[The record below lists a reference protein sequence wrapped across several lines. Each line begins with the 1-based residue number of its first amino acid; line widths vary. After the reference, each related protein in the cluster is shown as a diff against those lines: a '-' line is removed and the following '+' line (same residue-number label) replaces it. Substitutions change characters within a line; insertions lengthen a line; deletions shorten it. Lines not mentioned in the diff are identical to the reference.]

1 MIALIRSEWLKLR
14 TVRSNITMAC
24 FAVALPLLITLLTM
38 AFKNIDSIDNRAVSG
53 VLLGSGSLSV
63 LLFGIIG
70 VLAITQE
77 YSQGTIRLTL
87 AANPRRTKV
96 YVAKGIVLAILSGGL
111 TAFII
116 LVGNTAGEAILD
128 SRGAVGKLSN
138 DKMGQAYLGMIALSI
153 LVSLLGMAIGT
164 LTRNPPSAVAVLVL
178 WPLLLESLIGGLLS
192 VVINSIGFEWMPFQ
206 TGMSALQLED
216 SDMDFG
222 RWGSVGY
229 FGLWILGF
237 TLFAHTVFKRR
248 DA

>member
-14 TVRSNITMAC
+14 TVRSNITMTC

-38 AFKNIDSIDNRAVSG
+38 AFINVDSVDERTVSA
-53 VLLGSGSLSV
+53 VLLGSGFLSV

-96 YVAKGIVLAILSGGL
+96 YVAKGMVLAILSGGL
-111 TAFII
+111 TAFIV

-128 SRGAVGKLSN
+128 SRGVVGKLSN

-192 VVINSIGFEWMPFQ
+192 LVINSIGFEWMPFQ
-206 TGMSALQLED
+206 TGMSALRLED

>member
-1 MIALIRSEWLKLR
+1 MISLIRSEWLKLR
-14 TVRSNITMAC
+14 TVRSNITMTC
-24 FAVALPLLITLLTM
+24 FAVLLPLAITLLTT
-38 AFKNIDSIDNRAVSG
+38 AFIGIDSVDDATVSA

-87 AANPRRTKV
+87 AANPRRTRV
-96 YVAKGIVLAILSGGL
+96 YVAKAIVLAILSGGL
-111 TAFII
+111 TAFIV
-116 LVGNTAGEAILD
+116 LVGNNVGEAILD

-138 DKMGQAYLGMIALSI
+138 SDMGQAYLGMIALSVV
-153 LVSLLGMAIGT
+153 VSLLGMAIGT
-164 LTRNPPSAVAVLVL
+164 LTRNPPSAVTILVL

-192 VVINSIGFEWMPFQ
+192 IAISDEIFKWMPFQ
-206 TGMSALQLED
+206 TGLNSLRLED

-229 FGLWILGF
+229 FGLWVLALS
-237 TLFAHTVFKRR
+237 LFAHSVFKRR

>member
-14 TVRSNITMAC
+14 TVRSNITMTC
-24 FAVALPLLITLLTM
+24 FAVVLPLAITLLTT
-38 AFKNIDSIDNRAVSG
+38 AFIGIDSVDDATVSA

-87 AANPRRTKV
+87 AANPRRTRV
-96 YVAKGIVLAILSGGL
+96 FVAKAIVLSILSAGL

-128 SRGAVGKLSN
+128 SRGALGKLSN
-138 DKMGQAYLGMIALSI
+138 DDMGAAYLAMIALSVV
-153 LVSLLGMAIGT
+153 VSLLGMAIGT
-164 LTRNPPSAVAVLVL
+164 LTRNPPSAVTILVL

-192 VVINSIGFEWMPFQ
+192 LVINSIGFEWMPFQ
-206 TGMSALQLED
+206 TGMNALRLED

-229 FGLWILGF
+229 FGLWVLGLS
-237 TLFAHTVFKRR
+237 LFAHTVFKRR
-248 DA
+248 VA

>member
-14 TVRSNITMAC
+14 TVRSNITMTC
-24 FAVALPLLITLLTM
+24 FAVVLPLAITLLTT
-38 AFKNIDSIDNRAVSG
+38 AFIGIDSVDDATVSA

-87 AANPRRTKV
+87 AANPRRTRV
-96 YVAKGIVLAILSGGL
+96 YVAKAIVLSILSAGL
-111 TAFII
+111 TAVIV
-116 LVGNTAGEAILD
+116 LVGNNVGEAILD

-138 DKMGQAYLGMIALSI
+138 SDMGQAYLALIALSVV
-153 LVSLLGMAIGT
+153 VSLLGMAIGT
-164 LTRNPPSAVAVLVL
+164 LTRNPPSAVTVLVL

-192 VVINSIGFEWMPFQ
+192 IAISDEIFKWMPFQ
-206 TGMSALQLED
+206 TGLNSLRLED

-229 FGLWILGF
+229 FGLWILAVSV
-237 TLFAHTVFKRR
+237 FALVRFKRR

>member
-14 TVRSNITMAC
+14 TVRSNITMTC
-24 FAVALPLLITLLTM
+24 FAVVLPLAITLLTT
-38 AFKNIDSIDNRAVSG
+38 AFIGIDSVDDATVSA

-87 AANPRRTKV
+87 AANPRRTRV
-96 YVAKGIVLAILSGGL
+96 FVAKAIVLSILSAGL
-111 TAFII
+111 TTFIV

-128 SRGAVGKLSN
+128 SRGAIGKLSN
-138 DKMGQAYLGMIALSI
+138 DDMGAAYLAMIALSVV
-153 LVSLLGMAIGT
+153 VSLLGMAIGT
-164 LTRNPPSAVAVLVL
+164 LTRNPPSAVTVLVL

-192 VVINSIGFEWMPFQ
+192 IAISDEIFKWMPFQ
-206 TGMSALQLED
+206 TGLNSLRLD
-216 SDMDFG
+216 DWDMDFG

-229 FGLWILGF
+229 FGLWVLALS
-237 TLFAHTVFKRR
+237 LFAHTVFKRR

>member
-1 MIALIRSEWLKLR
+1 MIALIRSEWIKLR
-14 TVRSNITMAC
+14 TVRSNITMSC
-24 FAVALPLLITLLTM
+24 FAVVLPLLITLLTM
-38 AFKNIDSIDNRAVSG
+38 AFRNIDSVDERSVSA

-87 AANPRRTKV
+87 AANPRRTRV
-96 YVAKGIVLAILSGGL
+96 FVAKGIVLAILSGGL
-111 TAFII
+111 TALII

-128 SRGAVGKLSN
+128 SRGAIGKLSN

-192 VVINSIGFEWMPFQ
+192 VIINDEIFKWMPFQ
-206 TGMSALQLED
+206 TGLIALQLED

-222 RWGSVGY
+222 RWGSLGY
-229 FGLWILGF
+229 FGLWILGLS
-237 TLFAHTVFKRR
+237 LFAHLVFKRR

>member
-1 MIALIRSEWLKLR
+1 MISLIRSEWLKLR

-24 FAVALPLLITLLTM
+24 FAVILPLAITLLTT
-38 AFKNIDSIDNRAVSG
+38 AFFNVRDVDDRVVSS

-87 AANPRRTKV
+87 AANPRRTRV
-96 YVAKGIVLAILSGGL
+96 YVAKAIVLAILSGGL

-116 LVGNTAGEAILD
+116 LVGNFAGEAILD

-192 VVINSIGFEWMPFQ
+192 VVIDSIGFEWMPFQ

>member
-14 TVRSNITMAC
+14 TVRSNVTMAC
-24 FAVALPLLITLLTM
+24 FAVILPLAITLLTT
-38 AFKNIDSIDNRAVSG
+38 AFIDLYSVDDATVSV

-87 AANPRRTKV
+87 AANPRRIRA

-138 DKMGQAYLGMIALSI
+138 GDMGQAYLALIAMSI

-164 LTRNPPSAVAVLVL
+164 LTRNPPSAVTVLVL

-192 VVINSIGFEWMPFQ
+192 VAISESIFKWMPFQ
-206 TGMSALQLED
+206 TGLNSLRLED
-216 SDMDFG
+216 YEMDFG

-229 FGLWILGF
+229 FGLWILAVS
-237 TLFAHTVFKRR
+237 LFALARFKRR

>member
-38 AFKNIDSIDNRAVSG
+38 AFINVDSVDERAVSA

>member
-14 TVRSNITMAC
+14 TVRSNITMTC
-24 FAVALPLLITLLTM
+24 FAVALPLAITLLTM
-38 AFKNIDSIDNRAVSG
+38 AFKNIDSIDDRTVSA

-87 AANPRRTKV
+87 AANPRRTRV
-96 YVAKGIVLAILSGGL
+96 FVAKGIVLAILSGGL

-116 LVGNTAGEAILD
+116 FVGNFAGEAILE
-128 SRGAVGKLSN
+128 SRDAIGKLSN
-138 DKMGQAYLGMIALSI
+138 DKMGQAYLGMIVLSI

-164 LTRNPPSAVAVLVL
+164 LTRNPPSAVTVLVL

-192 VVINSIGFEWMPFQ
+192 VIINDQIFKWLPFQ
-206 TGMSALQLED
+206 TGLTALQLED

-229 FGLWILGF
+229 FGLWVLALS
-237 TLFAHTVFKRR
+237 LFAHTAFKRR

>member
-1 MIALIRSEWLKLR
+1 MIALMRSEWLKLR

-24 FAVALPLLITLLTM
+24 FAVALPLAITLLTM
-38 AFKNIDSIDNRAVSG
+38 AFKNVDSVDDRTVSA

-87 AANPRRTKV
+87 AANPRRTRV
-96 YVAKGIVLAILSGGL
+96 YLAKGIVLAILSGGL
-111 TAFII
+111 TAFVI

-192 VVINSIGFEWMPFQ
+192 VIFNDQVFKWMPFQ
-206 TGMSALQLED
+206 TGMSALRLED
-216 SDMDFG
+216 SDIDFG

-237 TLFAHTVFKRR
+237 TLFAHLVFKRR

>member
-1 MIALIRSEWLKLR
+1 MISLIRSEWLKLR
-14 TVRSNITMAC
+14 TVRSNITMTC
-24 FAVALPLLITLLTM
+24 FAVVLPLAITLLTT
-38 AFKNIDSIDNRAVSG
+38 AFIGIDSVDDATVSA

-87 AANPRRTKV
+87 AANPRRTRV
-96 YVAKGIVLAILSGGL
+96 FVAKAIVLSILSGGL
-111 TAFII
+111 TAFIV
-116 LVGNTAGEAILD
+116 LVGNNVGEAILD

-138 DKMGQAYLGMIALSI
+138 GDMGQAYLALIALSVV
-153 LVSLLGMAIGT
+153 VSLLGMAIGT
-164 LTRNPPSAVAVLVL
+164 LTRNPPSAVTILVL

-192 VVINSIGFEWMPFQ
+192 VAISESIFKWMPFQ
-206 TGMSALQLED
+206 TGLNSLRLED

-229 FGLWILGF
+229 FGLWILGLS
-237 TLFAHTVFKRR
+237 LFAHTVFKRR

>member
-14 TVRSNITMAC
+14 TVRSNITMTC
-24 FAVALPLLITLLTM
+24 FAVVLPLAITLLTT
-38 AFKNIDSIDNRAVSG
+38 AFIGIDSVDDRTVSA

-87 AANPRRTKV
+87 AANPRRTRV
-96 YVAKGIVLAILSGGL
+96 FVAKAIVLSILSAGL
-111 TAFII
+111 TAFIV

-128 SRGAVGKLSN
+128 SRGAIGKLSN
-138 DKMGQAYLGMIALSI
+138 DDMGAAYLAMIALSVV
-153 LVSLLGMAIGT
+153 VSLLGMAIGT
-164 LTRNPPSAVAVLVL
+164 LTRNPPSAVTVLVL
-178 WPLLLESLIGGLLS
+178 WPLLVESLIGGLLS
-192 VVINSIGFEWMPFQ
+192 VIINDAIFEWLPFQ
-206 TGMSALQLED
+206 TGLNALLLED

-229 FGLWILGF
+229 FGLWILGLS
-237 TLFAHTVFKRR
+237 LFAHAVFNRR

>member
-1 MIALIRSEWLKLR
+1 MISLIRSEWLKLR
-14 TVRSNITMAC
+14 TVRSNITMTC
-24 FAVALPLLITLLTM
+24 FAVLLPLAITLLTT
-38 AFKNIDSIDNRAVSG
+38 AFIGIDSVDDATVSA

-87 AANPRRTKV
+87 AANPRRTRV
-96 YVAKGIVLAILSGGL
+96 YVAKAIVLAILSGGL
-111 TAFII
+111 TAFIV
-116 LVGNTAGEAILD
+116 LVGNNVGEAILD

-138 DKMGQAYLGMIALSI
+138 SDMGQAYLGMIALSVV
-153 LVSLLGMAIGT
+153 VSLLGMAIGT
-164 LTRNPPSAVAVLVL
+164 LTRNPPSAVTILVL

-192 VVINSIGFEWMPFQ
+192 IAISDEIFKWMPFQ
-206 TGMSALQLED
+206 TGLNSLRLED

-229 FGLWILGF
+229 FGLWVLALN
-237 TLFAHTVFKRR
+237 LFAHTVFKRR

>member
-14 TVRSNITMAC
+14 TVRSNITMAS

-38 AFKNIDSIDNRAVSG
+38 AFINVDSVDERAVSA

-164 LTRNPPSAVAVLVL
+164 LTRNPPSAVTVLVL

-192 VVINSIGFEWMPFQ
+192 VVINDQIFKWMPFQ
-206 TGMSALQLED
+206 TGMNALRLED
-216 SDMDFG
+216 SDLDFG

>member
-38 AFKNIDSIDNRAVSG
+38 AFINVDSVDERAVSA

-87 AANPRRTKV
+87 SANPRRTKV

-164 LTRNPPSAVAVLVL
+164 LTRNPPSAVTVLVL

-192 VVINSIGFEWMPFQ
+192 VVINDQIFKWMPFQ
-206 TGMSALQLED
+206 TGMNALRLED
-216 SDMDFG
+216 SDLDFG

-229 FGLWILGF
+229 FGLWILALS
-237 TLFAHTVFKRR
+237 LFAHSVFKRR

>member
-1 MIALIRSEWLKLR
+1 MIALIRSEWIKLR
-14 TVRSNITMAC
+14 TVRSNITMSC

-38 AFKNIDSIDNRAVSG
+38 AFRNIDSVDERSVSA

-87 AANPRRTKV
+87 AANPRRTRV
-96 YVAKGIVLAILSGGL
+96 FVAKGIVLAILSGGL

-128 SRGAVGKLSN
+128 SRGAIGKLSN
-138 DKMGQAYLGMIALSI
+138 DDMGAAYLSMIALSVV
-153 LVSLLGMAIGT
+153 VSLLGMAIGT

-192 VVINSIGFEWMPFQ
+192 VIISDQIFKWMPFQ
-206 TGMSALQLED
+206 TGLIALQLED

-229 FGLWILGF
+229 FGLWILGLS
-237 TLFAHTVFKRR
+237 LFAHTVFKRR

>member
-1 MIALIRSEWLKLR
+1 M
-14 TVRSNITMAC
+14 MC
-24 FAVALPLLITLLTM
+24 FAVILPLAITLLTT
-38 AFKNIDSIDNRAVSG
+38 AFIGIDSVDDRTVSA

-87 AANPRRTKV
+87 AANPRRTRV
-96 YVAKGIVLAILSGGL
+96 FVAKAIVLSILSAGL

-128 SRGAVGKLSN
+128 SRGAIGKLSN
-138 DKMGQAYLGMIALSI
+138 DKMGQAYLAMIALSI

-164 LTRNPPSAVAVLVL
+164 LTRNPPSAVTVLVL
-178 WPLLLESLIGGLLS
+178 WPLLVESLIGGLLS
-192 VVINSIGFEWMPFQ
+192 VIINDAIFEWLPFQ
-206 TGMSALQLED
+206 TGLNALLLED

-229 FGLWILGF
+229 FGLWILGLS
-237 TLFAHTVFKRR
+237 LFAHVVFKRR

>member
-1 MIALIRSEWLKLR
+1 MISLIRSEWLKLR
-14 TVRSNITMAC
+14 TVRSNITMTC
-24 FAVALPLLITLLTM
+24 FAVLLPLAITLLTT
-38 AFKNIDSIDNRAVSG
+38 AFIGIDSVDDATVSA

-87 AANPRRTKV
+87 AANPRRTRV
-96 YVAKGIVLAILSGGL
+96 YVAKAIVLAILSGGL
-111 TAFII
+111 TAFIV
-116 LVGNTAGEAILD
+116 LVGNNVGEAILD

-138 DKMGQAYLGMIALSI
+138 SDMGQAYLGMIALSVV
-153 LVSLLGMAIGT
+153 VSLLGMAIGT
-164 LTRNPPSAVAVLVL
+164 LTRNPPSAVTILVL

-192 VVINSIGFEWMPFQ
+192 IAISDEIFKWMPFQ
-206 TGMSALQLED
+206 TGLNALLLED

-229 FGLWILGF
+229 FGLWVLALS
-237 TLFAHTVFKRR
+237 LFAHTVFKRR

>member
-24 FAVALPLLITLLTM
+24 FAVVLPLAITLLTT
-38 AFKNIDSIDNRAVSG
+38 AFIGIDSVDDRTVSA

-87 AANPRRTKV
+87 AANPRRTRV
-96 YVAKGIVLAILSGGL
+96 FVAKGIVLAILSGGL

-138 DKMGQAYLGMIALSI
+138 DKMGQAYLAMIVLSI
-153 LVSLLGMAIGT
+153 VVSLLGMAIGT
-164 LTRNPPSAVAVLVL
+164 LTRNPPSAVTVLIL

-192 VVINSIGFEWMPFQ
+192 VAISDEIFKWMPFQ
-206 TGMSALQLED
+206 TGMNALRLED

-222 RWGSVGY
+222 RWASVGY
-229 FGLWILGF
+229 FSLWILGLS
-237 TLFAHTVFKRR
+237 LFAHTVFKRR

>member
-1 MIALIRSEWLKLR
+1 MIALIRSEWIKLR
-14 TVRSNITMAC
+14 TVRSNITMSC

-38 AFKNIDSIDNRAVSG
+38 AFRNIYSVDERTVSA

-87 AANPRRTKV
+87 AANPRRTRV
-96 YVAKGIVLAILSGGL
+96 FVAKGIVLAILSGGL

-128 SRGAVGKLSN
+128 SRGAMGKLSN
-138 DKMGQAYLGMIALSI
+138 DKMGQAYLGMIILSI

-192 VVINSIGFEWMPFQ
+192 VIINDEIFKWMPFQ
-206 TGMSALQLED
+206 TGLIALQLED

-229 FGLWILGF
+229 FGLWILGLS
-237 TLFAHTVFKRR
+237 LFAHTVFKRR

>member
-14 TVRSNITMAC
+14 TVRSNITMTC
-24 FAVALPLLITLLTM
+24 FAVVLPLAITLLTT
-38 AFKNIDSIDNRAVSG
+38 AFIGIDSVDDRTVSAVLS
-53 VLLGSGSLSV
+53 GSGSLSV

-87 AANPRRTKV
+87 AANPRRTRV
-96 YVAKGIVLAILSGGL
+96 FIAKAIVLSILSAGL
-111 TAFII
+111 TAVIV

-138 DKMGQAYLGMIALSI
+138 SDMGQAYLGMIALSVV
-153 LVSLLGMAIGT
+153 VSLLGMAIGT
-164 LTRNPPSAVAVLVL
+164 LTRNPPSAVTILVL

-192 VVINSIGFEWMPFQ
+192 IAISDEIFKWMPFQ
-206 TGMSALQLED
+206 TGLNALLLED
-216 SDMDFG
+216 YDLDFG

-229 FGLWILGF
+229 FGLWVLALS
-237 TLFAHTVFKRR
+237 LFAHTVFKRR

>member
-1 MIALIRSEWLKLR
+1 MIALIRSEWIKLR
-14 TVRSNITMAC
+14 TVRSNITMSC
-24 FAVALPLLITLLTM
+24 FALALPLLITLLTM
-38 AFKNIDSIDNRAVSG
+38 AFRNIDSVDERSVSA

-87 AANPRRTKV
+87 AANPRRTRV
-96 YVAKGIVLAILSGGL
+96 FVAKGIVLAILSGGL

-128 SRGAVGKLSN
+128 SRGAIGKLSN
-138 DKMGQAYLGMIALSI
+138 DKMGQAYLGMIVLSI

-192 VVINSIGFEWMPFQ
+192 VIINDEIFKWMPFQ
-206 TGMSALQLED
+206 TGLIALQLED

-222 RWGSVGY
+222 RWGSLGY
-229 FGLWILGF
+229 FGLWILGLS
-237 TLFAHTVFKRR
+237 LFAHLVFKRR

>member
-1 MIALIRSEWLKLR
+1 MISLIRSEWLKLR
-14 TVRSNITMAC
+14 TVRSNVTMAC
-24 FAVALPLLITLLTM
+24 FAVILPLAITLLTT
-38 AFKNIDSIDNRAVSG
+38 AFIDVDSVGDRAVSA

-87 AANPRRTKV
+87 AANPRRIWV
-96 YVAKGIVLAILSGGL
+96 YAAKGIVLALLSGGL

-138 DKMGQAYLGMIALSI
+138 GDMGQAYLALIAMSV

-164 LTRNPPSAVAVLVL
+164 LTRNPPSAVTVLVL
-178 WPLLLESLIGGLLS
+178 WPLLIESLLAGLLTE
-192 VVINSIGFEWMPFQ
+192 VISEEAYKWLPFQ
-206 TGMSALQLED
+206 RGLNALLLED
-216 SDMDFG
+216 RDMDFG

-229 FGLWILGF
+229 FGLWILAVS
-237 TLFAHTVFKRR
+237 LFALARFKRH

>member
-1 MIALIRSEWLKLR
+1 M
-14 TVRSNITMAC
+14 TC
-24 FAVALPLLITLLTM
+24 FAVALPLAITLLTM
-38 AFKNIDSIDNRAVSG
+38 AFIGVDSVDDATVSA

-87 AANPRRTKV
+87 AANPRRTRV
-96 YVAKGIVLAILSGGL
+96 FIAKAIVLSLLSAGL
-111 TAFII
+111 TAVIV

-128 SRGAVGKLSN
+128 SRGAVGKLAN
-138 DKMGQAYLGMIALSI
+138 GDMGKAYLGLIALSVV
-153 LVSLLGMAIGT
+153 VSLLGMAIGT
-164 LTRNPPSAVAVLVL
+164 LTRNPPSAVTILVL

-192 VVINSIGFEWMPFQ
+192 IAISDEIFKWMPFQ
-206 TGMSALQLED
+206 TGLNALLLED
-216 SDMDFG
+216 SNMDFG

-229 FGLWILGF
+229 FGLWVLALS
-237 TLFAHTVFKRR
+237 LFAHSVFKRR

>member
-14 TVRSNITMAC
+14 TVRSNITMMC
-24 FAVALPLLITLLTM
+24 FAVALPLAITLLTM
-38 AFKNIDSIDNRAVSG
+38 AFKNIDSIDTRTVSG

-164 LTRNPPSAVAVLVL
+164 LTRNPPSAVTVLVL

-192 VVINSIGFEWMPFQ
+192 LVINSIGFEWMPFQ
-206 TGMSALQLED
+206 TGMNALRLED

-229 FGLWILGF
+229 FGLWVLALS
-237 TLFAHTVFKRR
+237 LFAHTVFKRR

>member
-1 MIALIRSEWLKLR
+1 MIALMRSEWLKLR

-24 FAVALPLLITLLTM
+24 FAVALPLAITLLTM
-38 AFKNIDSIDNRAVSG
+38 AFKNVYSVDDRTVSA

-87 AANPRRTKV
+87 AANPRRTRV
-96 YVAKGIVLAILSGGL
+96 YLAQGIVLAILSGGL
-111 TAFII
+111 TAFVI

-192 VVINSIGFEWMPFQ
+192 VIFNDQVFKWMPFQ
-206 TGMSALQLED
+206 TGMSALRLED
-216 SDMDFG
+216 SDIDFG

-237 TLFAHTVFKRR
+237 TLFAHLVFKRR

>member
-1 MIALIRSEWLKLR
+1 MISLLRSEWLMLR
-14 TVRSNITMAC
+14 TVRSNITMTC
-24 FAVALPLLITLLTM
+24 FAVVLPLAITLLTT
-38 AFKNIDSIDNRAVSG
+38 AFIGIDSVDDATVSA

-87 AANPRRTKV
+87 AANPRRTRV
-96 YVAKGIVLAILSGGL
+96 YVAKAIVLAILSGGL

-138 DKMGQAYLGMIALSI
+138 GDMGKAYLGMIALSVV
-153 LVSLLGMAIGT
+153 VSLLGMAIGT
-164 LTRNPPSAVAVLVL
+164 LTRNPPSAVTILVL

-192 VVINSIGFEWMPFQ
+192 IAISDEIFKWMPFQ
-206 TGMSALQLED
+206 TGLNSLRLED

-229 FGLWILGF
+229 FGLWILGLS
-237 TLFAHTVFKRR
+237 LFAHTVFKRR

>member
-14 TVRSNITMAC
+14 TVRSNITMMC
-24 FAVALPLLITLLTM
+24 FAVVLPLAITLLTT
-38 AFKNIDSIDNRAVSG
+38 AFIGIDSVDEQTVSAVLS
-53 VLLGSGSLSV
+53 GSGTLSV

-87 AANPRRTKV
+87 AANPRRTRV
-96 YVAKGIVLAILSGGL
+96 FVAKAIVLSILSAGL
-111 TAFII
+111 TAFIV

-128 SRGAVGKLSN
+128 SRGAIGKLSN
-138 DKMGQAYLGMIALSI
+138 DKMGQAYLAMIAMSI

-164 LTRNPPSAVAVLVL
+164 LTRNPPSAVTVLVL

-192 VVINSIGFEWMPFQ
+192 IAFSDEIFKWMPFQ
-206 TGMSALQLED
+206 TGLIALQLED

-222 RWGSVGY
+222 RWGSIGH
-229 FGLWILGF
+229 FGLWILGLS
-237 TLFAHTVFKRR
+237 LFAHTVFKRR

>member
-14 TVRSNITMAC
+14 TVRSNITMTC

-38 AFKNIDSIDNRAVSG
+38 AFINVDSVDERTVSA
-53 VLLGSGSLSV
+53 VLLGSGFLSV

>member
-14 TVRSNITMAC
+14 TVRSNITMTC
-24 FAVALPLLITLLTM
+24 FAVVLPLAITLLTT
-38 AFKNIDSIDNRAVSG
+38 AFIGIDSVDDRTVSAVLS
-53 VLLGSGSLSV
+53 GSGSLSV

-87 AANPRRTKV
+87 AANPRRTRV
-96 YVAKGIVLAILSGGL
+96 FIAKAIALSLLSAGL
-111 TAFII
+111 TAVIV

-138 DKMGQAYLGMIALSI
+138 SDMGQAYLGMIALSVV
-153 LVSLLGMAIGT
+153 VSLLGMAIGT
-164 LTRNPPSAVAVLVL
+164 LTRNPPSAVTILVL

-192 VVINSIGFEWMPFQ
+192 IAISDEIFKWMPFQ
-206 TGMSALQLED
+206 TGLNALLLED

-229 FGLWILGF
+229 FGLWVLGLS
-237 TLFAHTVFKRR
+237 LFALARFKRR

>member
-14 TVRSNITMAC
+14 TVRSNITMAF
-24 FAVALPLLITLLTM
+24 FAVTLPLAITLLTM
-38 AFKNIDSIDNRAVSG
+38 VFIDVDSVDDATVS
-53 VLLGSGSLSV
+53 VLLLGSGYLSV

-87 AANPRRTKV
+87 AANPRRIRA

-116 LVGNTAGEAILD
+116 LVGNTAGVAILD
-128 SRGAVGKLSN
+128 SRDAVGKLSN
-138 DKMGQAYLGMIALSI
+138 GDMGQAYLALIVMSI

-164 LTRNPPSAVAVLVL
+164 LTRNPTSAVTVLVL
-178 WPLLLESLIGGLLS
+178 WPLLLEPLIDELLKKVIGVQIIKGL
-192 VVINSIGFEWMPFQ
+192 PFQ
-206 TGMSALQLED
+206 TGLNSLRLED

-229 FGLWILGF
+229 FGLWILAVS
-237 TLFAHTVFKRR
+237 LFALARFKRR

>member
-38 AFKNIDSIDNRAVSG
+38 AFVNIRSVDQRAVSG

-63 LLFGIIG
+63 LIFGIIG

-96 YVAKGIVLAILSGGL
+96 YVAKGIVLTILSGGL
-111 TAFII
+111 TAFVI

-138 DKMGQAYLGMIALSI
+138 DKMGQAYLGMIVLSI

-192 VVINSIGFEWMPFQ
+192 VVINDQIFKWMPFQ
-206 TGMSALQLED
+206 TGIGALRLED

-222 RWGSVGY
+222 RWGSLGY
-229 FGLWILGF
+229 FGLWVLGF